1 MASSSEAQSQRR
13 TEHHRT
19 QLPGWK
25 RPALCRI
32 GGAST
37 LSRDKPCSSRVDA
50 REVEGESCGVETS
63 QKVLQLE
70 KNISFLRQQHR
81 DTLQQLHR
89 EIERLKKDNRG
100 QCPCT
105 VL

>member
-1 MASSSEAQSQRR
+1 MASGSEAQSQRW

-32 GGAST
+32 RGAST
-37 LSRDKPCSSRVDA
+37 LSRDKPCSSRVGA
-50 REVEGESCGVETS
+50 REVRGESGGAGTN

-70 KNISFLRQQHR
+70 KNIAFLRQQHR

-100 QCPCT
+100 
-105 VL
+105 

>member
-1 MASSSEAQSQRR
+1 MASSSEAQSQRW

-37 LSRDKPCSSRVDA
+37 LSRDKPSRVDA
-50 REVEGESCGVETS
+50 REVGGKSCRVETS

-100 QCPCT
+100 QCAK
-105 VL
+105 L